1 MNQPAGGSPPGAVSF
16 EQPVRFG
23 KYVLLDRI
31 SIGGMAEVFKAKLE
45 GVEGF
50 EKILAIKRILPAL
63 VKDKEFIEMFVD
75 EAKIA
80 GQLTQENICPIY
92 ELGKVGEAY
101 YIAMEHIWGKDL
113 LQIINRF
120 RRMRKFMPP
129 VMAAWVASK
138 ICGALDYAHRKTD
151 ANGKPLNII
160 HRDISPQNIIVG
172 YEGQVKLIDFGIAKA
187 ASRTTRTRAG
197 VLKGKFGYMSP
208 EQVRGLE
215 LDPRSDIFTVG
226 TCLWEMAVCGR
237 LFLGESDFSTLEK
250 VRRAKVARPS
260 AQVPNLPVD
269 FEDIIM
275 RALERDPKDRFQ
287 SAAAM
292 LEALQGFLSRQTPP
306 YGTSTLAS
314 WMKSAFTQEVATER
328 GRIDKLIAAEAHP
341 QSGLR
346 TASQPAAAEKSS
358 SLKRRSRA
366 DSLTPGTVKLE
377 QSEIGVDD
385 LTHRGAQDASAI
397 TQPDVVRE
405 PALPDQP
412 TFVFFSSTQMASLQ
426 AQAAESS
433 GPPPPPLS
441 KLSAPGQVQSLPQG
455 LTAQVMPDAVAGSN
469 RREGSWRKAIAA
481 RHEPSASWKIPT
493 MNAYLNRPGLI
504 PPSTSSRRSRRFGKP
519 TLWISVGILLL
530 GITGWGLYLWFSA
543 PERSALKLRTA
554 PKAKVHV
561 LEPSPSKVAS
571 VSTPAS
577 PLPEPEPQ
585 EVVAAEQDDPVST
598 EEPASASSQKVG
610 YLGLRSTPTA
620 RIFIDGED
628 SGRSTP
634 QRRMRIRPGP
644 HQIELK
650 TKDGRSVAFEVRIRA
665 GERTRIRKQL

>member
-1 MNQPAGGSPPGAVSF
+1 MIQPAGGSPPGATRL

-45 GVEGF
+45 GIEGF

-63 VKDKEFIEMFVD
+63 VKDKEFITMFVD

-92 ELGKVGEAY
+92 ELGKVGDAY

-129 VMAAWVASK
+129 VMAAWIASK

-151 ANGKPLNII
+151 ANGNPLNII

-250 VRRAKVARPS
+250 VRRAKVPRPS
-260 AQVPNLPVD
+260 VQVPNLPTA

-275 RALERDPKDRFQ
+275 RALEREPKDRFQ
-287 SAAAM
+287 SAAAL
-292 LEALQGFLSRQTPP
+292 LEALQNFLSSQTPP

-314 WMKSAFTQEVATER
+314 WMNGAFTQEVTTER
-328 GRIDKLIAAEAHP
+328 ARIERLLAQEVSRE
-341 QSGLR
+341 SGLR
-346 TASQPAAAEKSS
+346 TTSAPALASTPP
-358 SLKRRSRA
+358 KRTSRME
-366 DSLTPGTVKLE
+366 SPNPGTVKLE
-377 QSEIGVDD
+377 QAEVRFDDVTDREAYDFSATTQQEIAKE
-385 LTHRGAQDASAI
+385 T
-397 TQPDVVRE
+397 
-405 PALPDQP
+405 ALPEQS
-412 TFVFFSSTQMASLQ
+412 TIVFFSSAQMESLR
-426 AQAAESS
+426 AQPPESS
-433 GPPPPPLS
+433 GPPAPPVPTGGTPTSLLAQDVPEAAGES
-441 KLSAPGQVQSLPQG
+441 KRGEA
-455 LTAQVMPDAVAGSN
+455 
-469 RREGSWRKAIAA
+469 SWRKAVAA

-504 PPSTSSRRSRRFGKP
+504 PPSSSSRSNQRSLKRR
-519 TLWISVGILLL
+519 LWISLGILSI
-530 GITGWGLYLWFSA
+530 GIAGALAWYVA
-543 PERSALKLRTA
+543 QEREAFKLRTVSETKQDRVSDVKVA
-554 PKAKVHV
+554 PKPSLPKLAPEVIPD
-561 LEPSPSKVAS
+561 PSPSAEQEPQVKLQAEQQNEAGSVEQPAVAS
-571 VSTPAS
+571 HRY
-577 PLPEPEPQ
+577 
-585 EVVAAEQDDPVST
+585 
-598 EEPASASSQKVG
+598 G
-610 YLGLRSTPTA
+610 YLGVRSTPTA
-620 RIFIDGED
+620 RIFIDGAD
-628 SGRSTP
+628 SGKDTP
-634 QRRMRIRPGP
+634 QRRMRVRAGA
-644 HQIELK
+644 HRVELRTRHGK
-650 TKDGRSVAFEVRIRA
+650 SASFNVRIRP
-665 GERTRIRKQL
+665 GERTRIRKQF